1 MGFKEDADF
10 ARFVSMGAVA
20 TDAVRNDLKRY
31 GHEAIEL
38 ERYAMANKVWQT
50 KVKRLRLPDLVCSRC
65 GLRIESRGKSQLGI
79 ILSHSTAGAEGRT
92 WDGGGMREADL
103 YAFVRLDL
111 ASTPPH
117 TSQPVY
123 FRTSDLRTAVSWAR
137 ESGRK
142 ASSEGSEVT
151 LTWPTW
157 VPKKSGVFTGQDA
170 EGRLIC
176 KWNDGSRST
185 YWQWR
190 NWSARYIYIQSGD
203 FITAGETMAAGIV
216 SPAGNIACAGGWD
229 LRAALTDP
237 DTAERYA
244 AAKVAGILKRS
255 DLVGELTHIAQGEVD
270 WRLRLEATAS
280 LARIDARWLRPVVEM
295 ATTSENPAAQRIEAV
310 FVLSEIPTDEAA
322 DALAE
327 IAVEDGENPRELR
340 AAAVWGLAQG
350 VHPRPDLVLLYAADS
365 DEFVALHAIAGM
377 PSLPDDLLPG
387 LLDWLDQ
394 DDKHA
399 AAAAQVLLR
408 HEAVQPLL
416 TAVHKGGRGRLWAL
430 RALGDLPRELVQS
443 SGGELLTERIE
454 QHLEPIWIGR
464 EDWLRGPGAEGLEA
478 LDIQK
483 IRFNPLVTQ
492 DD

>member
-1 MGFKEDADF
+1 
-10 ARFVSMGAVA
+10 
-20 TDAVRNDLKRY
+20 
-31 GHEAIEL
+31 
-38 ERYAMANKVWQT
+38 
-50 KVKRLRLPDLVCSRC
+50 
-65 GLRIESRGKSQLGI
+65 
-79 ILSHSTAGAEGRT
+79 
-92 WDGGGMREADL
+92 
-103 YAFVRLDL
+103 
-111 ASTPPH
+111 
-117 TSQPVY
+117 
-123 FRTSDLRTAVSWAR
+123 
-137 ESGRK
+137 
-142 ASSEGSEVT
+142 
-151 LTWPTW
+151 
-157 VPKKSGVFTGQDA
+157 
-170 EGRLIC
+170 
-176 KWNDGSRST
+176 
-185 YWQWR
+185 
-190 NWSARYIYIQSGD
+190 
-203 FITAGETMAAGIV
+203 MAAGIV